1 MLSCAPM
8 VGYCLAH
15 LFEEES
21 VQLSCSSVVGHSG
34 LTLADHADPRFGFPP
49 TARGNDVVVVEL
61 KDSQSSLDPSQ
72 GYRRLDDTYCWICG
86 APIVDVHCK
95 IACKRCGFMRDCSDP

>member
-15 LFEEES
+15 LFEEEPARS
-21 VQLSCSSVVGHSG
+21 SCPMKSLGHPG
-34 LTLADHADPRFGFPP
+34 LTLADHAEPVSGFPL
-49 TARGNDVVVVEL
+49 TARGNDVAP
-61 KDSQSSLDPSQ
+61 LDL
-72 GYRRLDDTYCWICG
+72 RFDDTYCWICG

-95 IACKRCGFMRDCSDP
+95 IVCKRCGFMRDCSDP

>member
-1 MLSCAPM
+1 M

-15 LFEEES
+15 LFEEDS
-21 VQLSCSSVVGHSG
+21 Y
-34 LTLADHADPRFGFPP
+34 LAR
-49 TARGNDVVVVEL
+49 VEL
-61 KDSQSSLDPSQ
+61 KNSQSSLNPSQ

-95 IACKRCGFMRDCSDP
+95 IVCKRCGFMRDCSDP